1 VGRSASRGFWLA
13 MSRGRAYGGPFA
25 EVWAFADVVLKG
37 GCKKSVQFLNT
48 RLDLCV
54 LAALVK
60 AAPAGSMVRLRPEI
74 VRRLVE
80 ELAAAAAGQD
90 RERIRNVLLK
100 KAGETLAQLR
110 RELGD
115 KAPAEA
121 LLAKLAELFLKE
133 LA

>member
-1 VGRSASRGFWLA
+1 
-13 MSRGRAYGGPFA
+13 MSRGRVRGGPFA
-25 EVWAFADVVLKG
+25 EVQAFADVVLKG
-37 GCKKSVQFLNT
+37 GCKKSAQFL
-48 RLDLCV
+48 DAHQELCV

-80 ELAAAAAGQD
+80 DLAAAAGRD
-90 RERIRNVLLK
+90 RERIRNALLK

>member
-1 VGRSASRGFWLA
+1 

-25 EVWAFADVVLKG
+25 EVQTFADVVLKG
-37 GCKKSVQFLNT
+37 GCKKSPQFLDAH
-48 RLDLCV
+48 LELCV

-60 AAPAGSMVRLRPEI
+60 AVPAGAMVKLRPELA
-74 VRRLVE
+74 RRLVE
-80 ELAAAAAGQD
+80 ELAAAAGQD
-90 RERIRNVLLK
+90 RERIRSALLK
-100 KAGETLAQLR
+100 KAGEVLAQLR

-115 KAPAEA
+115 KTPAEA

>member
-1 VGRSASRGFWLA
+1 MSSGRVHS
-13 MSRGRAYGGPFA
+13 GPFA

-48 RLDLCV
+48 RLELCV

-80 ELAAAAAGQD
+80 ELAAAAGRD
-90 RERIRNVLLK
+90 RERIRNAMLK
-100 KAGETLAQLR
+100 RAGEMLAQLR

-121 LLAKLAELFLKE
+121 LLARLSELFLKE
-133 LA
+133 LEA

>member
-1 VGRSASRGFWLA
+1 
-13 MSRGRAYGGPFA
+13 
-25 EVWAFADVVLKG
+25 VWTFADVVLEG
-37 GCKKSVQFLNT
+37 GCKKSLQFLKA
-48 RLDLCV
+48 RLELCV

-60 AAPAGSMVRLRPEI
+60 AAPAGAMVRLRPEI

-80 ELAAAAAGQD
+80 ELAAAAGRD
-90 RERIRNVLLK
+90 RERVRNALLK
-100 KAGETLAQLR
+100 KAGEVMAQLR
-110 RELGD
+110 GELGD

>member
-1 VGRSASRGFWLA
+1 
-13 MSRGRAYGGPFA
+13 MQT
-25 EVWAFADVVLKG
+25 FADVVLE
-37 GCKKSVQFLNT
+37 GCKKSPQFLDAH
-48 RLDLCV
+48 LELCV

-60 AAPAGSMVRLRPEI
+60 AVPAGAMVKLRPEI
-74 VRRLVE
+74 VRRHVE
-80 ELAAAAAGQD
+80 ELVATAGQN
-90 RERIRNVLLK
+90 RERIRNAMLK

>member
-1 VGRSASRGFWLA
+1 
-13 MSRGRAYGGPFA
+13 MQK
-25 EVWAFADVVLKG
+25 FADVVLKG

-48 RLDLCV
+48 RLELCV

-60 AAPAGSMVRLRPEI
+60 ATPAGSMVRLRPEI

-80 ELAAAAAGQD
+80 ELAAAGQD
-90 RERIRNVLLK
+90 RERIRNALLK
-100 KAGETLAQLR
+100 KAGETLAQLK

-115 KAPAEA
+115 KTPAEA

-133 LA
+133 LEA

>member
-1 VGRSASRGFWLA
+1 

-25 EVWAFADVVLKG
+25 EVWTFADVVLEG

>member
-1 VGRSASRGFWLA
+1 
-13 MSRGRAYGGPFA
+13 MSSGRARGGPFA
-25 EVWAFADVVLKG
+25 EVWTFADVVLER

-48 RLDLCV
+48 RLELCV
-54 LAALVK
+54 LAALIK
-60 AAPAGSMVRLRPEI
+60 TAPAGSMVRLRPEI

-90 RERIRNVLLK
+90 REKARNVLLK
-100 KAGETLAQLR
+100 KAGEVMAQLR

-115 KAPAEA
+115 SAPAEA